1 MVASE
6 ALSHSPEVA
15 SCTHFHSVMHVGQEP
30 NGGKT
35 QWCIKP
41 RLVLLASFAVAES
54 CVHSRSARPPDLAA
68 RHIASIEIHKCWGDR
83 VTINVDK
90 RRASRATCTIFFPCL
105 HFFFL
110 HKAVRSC
117 LKASYILG
125 I

>member
-1 MVASE
+1 MEGKLNGVLSRDSYCWL
-6 ALSHSPEVA
+6 ALLLQKVVPV
-15 SCTHFHSVMHVGQEP
+15 HF
-30 NGGKT
+30 
-35 QWCIKP
+35 
-41 RLVLLASFAVAES
+41 
-54 CVHSRSARPPDLAA
+54 RSARPPDLAA
-68 RHIASIEIHKCWGDR
+68 RHIASTSG

-90 RRASRATCTIFFPCL
+90 RRATCTISFSRL